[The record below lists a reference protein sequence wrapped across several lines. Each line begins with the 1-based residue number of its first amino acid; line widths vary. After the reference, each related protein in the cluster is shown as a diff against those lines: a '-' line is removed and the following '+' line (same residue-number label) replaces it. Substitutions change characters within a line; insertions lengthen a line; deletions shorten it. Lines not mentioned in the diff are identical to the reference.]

1 MSVPESRPAMPTCI
15 ASGHPRVHRRGPQLR
30 PLRSSLVPHD
40 GNQRSQRTPR
50 LVAVVAGL
58 LGLLLCATVPLLPV
72 KQTTAAVLWP
82 QGSTDGHATQITAPL
97 VSGAP
102 RALDISIPCS
112 AIATLPTDGGL
123 VLSTLPAGG
132 VDTGKDGLFV
142 RADKN
147 TVVVAFRD
155 TVSAVAQR
163 PAVAAG
169 ACSVLHIW
177 ADADVAG
184 ADFVGIPGASGML
197 PSEKKPQV
205 GGIFTDLKVA
215 AQPGLSAR
223 IDVDTRFITAP
234 TAIKKIVMV
243 TGALAVLVAIMALA
257 VLDRHSRGST
267 LVNWRSPIALLSRY
281 RPGAHWATWWRVG
294 IATWL
299 ADAAVI
305 ATLLLWHVIGATS
318 SDDGYNLTIARVA
331 PKAGYVANYYRYFG
345 TTEAPFDWD
354 LAVLSKL
361 ASVSTAGVWMRIP
374 ATLAGIVC
382 WLIISHWVLRR
393 LGPGRGGLAANRVAV
408 FTAGAVFLAAWLPF
422 NNGLRPEPLIALG
435 VVVTWMLVERAI
447 AVRGVAPAAVAI
459 VVAMLTATLA
469 PQGVIAVAALLTG
482 ARAIA
487 RTIRRRRETDGLLA
501 PLAVLAASFSLI
513 TVVGFRSQTL
523 ATVAESARIKY
534 KVGPTIAW
542 YQDWLRY
549 YFLTVESNPDGS
561 MARRFAVLVLLLCLF
576 GMLVV
581 LLRRGGVP
589 GLASGPAWRLIGT
602 TAVGLLLL
610 MFTPTKWAV
619 QFGAFASLAG
629 ALGAVTAFAFARIR
643 LPSRRNL
650 TLYVTALLFVLA
662 WATSGIN
669 GWFYVG
675 NYGVPW
681 FDIQPVVAIH
691 PVTTM
696 FLTLSIL
703 TGLLAAWQHFRMD
716 YAGHTEVKDNRR
728 NRVLAS
734 TPLLVVATIM
744 VLGEV
749 ASLAKGAAVR
759 YPLYTTAKAN
769 LAALS
774 SGLSPS
780 SCAMADDVLTE
791 PDPNVGLLQPVPG
804 QTFGPDGPLGGSN
817 PVGFKPEGVGDDLR
831 SYPVVTKP
839 GVVNSDASPNKPNA
853 AMSDSAGTAGGKGPV
868 GVNGSNVALPFG
880 LDPARTPVMGS
891 YGENSLAATAT
902 SAWYQLPP
910 RTPDRPLVVVSAT
923 GAIWSYKEDGT
934 FTYGQSLKLQWG
946 VTRPDGTTQPLNEV
960 QPIDIGPEPA
970 WRNLRFPLTWA
981 PPEANVARI
990 VAYDPNLS
998 ADQWFAF
1005 TPPRVPVLQTLQ
1017 QLIGSRTPVLMDIAT
1032 AANFPCQRPFSE
1044 HLGVAELPEYRIL
1057 PNQKQLV
1064 VSSNEWGSAEGG
1076 GPFLFTEAL
1085 LRASTVPTYLRNDW
1099 YRDWGAIER
1108 YERLVPADKAPNAVI
1123 TQGRTVVNGW
1133 TRHGP
1138 IRPLP

>member
-1 MSVPESRPAMPTCI
+1 M
-15 ASGHPRVHRRGPQLR
+15 
-30 PLRSSLVPHD
+30 PHD
-40 GNQRSQRTPR
+40 RNERSPR
-50 LVAVVAGL
+50 IPRSIAVVAGL
-58 LGLLLCATVPLLPV
+58 IGLLLCVIVPVLPV
-72 KQTTAAVLWP
+72 KQTTATVLWP
-82 QGSTDGHATQITAPL
+82 QGSTDGHVTQVTAPL

-102 RALDISIPCS
+102 RALDISIPCP
-112 AIATLPTDGGL
+112 AMATLPPAGGL
-123 VLSTLPAGG
+123 VVSTLPTGG
-132 VDTGKDGLFV
+132 VDTGKNGLFV
-142 RADKN
+142 RADKD
-147 TVVVAFRD
+147 VIVVAFRD
-155 TVSAVAQR
+155 TVAAVAQR
-163 PAVAAG
+163 SAVAAG
-169 ACSVLHIW
+169 ACSVLHLW
-177 ADADVAG
+177 ADAGAAG
-184 ADFVGIPGASGML
+184 ADFVGIPGASGTL

-205 GGIFTDLKVA
+205 GGIFTDLKVP
-215 AQPGLSAR
+215 AQSGLSAR
-223 IDVDTRFITAP
+223 VDVDTRFITAP
-234 TAIKKIVMV
+234 TALKTLVMAV
-243 TGALAVLVAIMALA
+243 GTLAVLVAIAAMAA
-257 VLDRHSRGST
+257 LDRRSRGGN
-267 LVNWRSPIALLSRY
+267 LLLDWRSLLTRL
-281 RPGAHWATWWRVG
+281 RRVG
-294 IATWL
+294 AATWL
-299 ADAAVI
+299 ADGGVI
-305 ATLLLWHVIGATS
+305 GTLLLWHVIGATS

-331 PKAGYVANYYRYFG
+331 PKAGYVADYYRYFG
-345 TTEAPFDWD
+345 TTDAPFDWY
-354 LAVLSKL
+354 LAVLAKL
-361 ASVSTAGVWMRIP
+361 ASVSTAGVWMRLP
-374 ATLAGIVC
+374 ATLAGIAC
-382 WLIISHWVLRR
+382 WLIIGHWVLRR

-408 FTAGAVFLAAWLPF
+408 LTAGAVFLAAWLPF

-435 VVVTWMLVERAI
+435 VMLTWMLVERAI
-447 AVRGVAPAAVAI
+447 ALGRLAPAAVAI
-459 VVAMLTATLA
+459 IVAMLTATLA
-469 PQGVIAVAALLTG
+469 PQGLIAVAALLTG
-482 ARAIA
+482 SRAIA
-487 RTIRRRRETDGLLA
+487 RAIRRRRDTDGLLA
-501 PLAVLAASFSLI
+501 PLLVLAAALSLI
-513 TVVGFRSQTL
+513 TVVVFRSETL

-561 MARRFAVLVLLLCLF
+561 MSRRFAVLVLFLCMF

-610 MFTPTKWAV
+610 TFTPTKWAV
-619 QFGAFASLAG
+619 QFGAFAGLAG
-629 ALGAVTAFAFARIR
+629 ALGAVTAFAFARIG
-643 LPSRRNL
+643 LHSRRNL

-662 WATSGIN
+662 WATSGVN

-681 FDIQPVVAIH
+681 YDIQPVIASH
-691 PVTTM
+691 PVTSM

-734 TPLLVVATIM
+734 TPLLVVASIM

-749 ASLAKGAAVR
+749 GSLAKGAVVR

-769 LAALS
+769 VAALA
-774 SGLSPS
+774 SGLSPA
-780 SCAMADDVLTE
+780 SCAMADDVLAE
-791 PDPNVGLLQPVPG
+791 PDPNAGLLQPVPG
-804 QTFGPDGPLGGSN
+804 QPFGPAGPLGGTN

-831 SYPVVTKP
+831 SNPVVTKP

-868 GVNGSNVALPFG
+868 GVNGSHAALPFG

-910 RTPDRPLVVVSAT
+910 RTGDRPLVVVSAA

-946 VTRPDGTTQPLNEV
+946 VARPDGTTQPLAEV

-970 WRNLRFPLTWA
+970 WRNLRFPLAWA

-998 ADQWFAF
+998 SEQWFAF

-1017 QLIGSRTPVLMDIAT
+1017 RLIGPQTPVLMDIAT

-1044 HLGVAELPEYRIL
+1044 HLGVAELPQYRLL
-1057 PNQKQLV
+1057 PDHKQTAS
-1064 VSSNEWGSAEGG
+1064 SSNGWEASETG
-1076 GPFLFTEAL
+1076 GPFLITQAM
-1085 LRASTVPTYLRNDW
+1085 LRTSTVATYLSGDW
-1099 YRDWGAIER
+1099 YRDWGSVER
-1108 YERLVPADKAPNAVI
+1108 YYPLVPPDQAPDAAVE
-1123 TQGRTVVNGW
+1123 QGVTTVRGW
-1133 TRHGP
+1133 ARPGP
-1138 IRPLP
+1138 IRALP

>member
-1 MSVPESRPAMPTCI
+1 M
-15 ASGHPRVHRRGPQLR
+15 
-30 PLRSSLVPHD
+30 PHD
-40 GNQRSQRTPR
+40 RTERSPRTSR
-50 LVAVVAGL
+50 SIAVAAGL
-58 LGLLLCATVPLLPV
+58 IGLLLCITVPLLPV
-72 KQTTAAVLWP
+72 KQTTATVLWP
-82 QGSTDGHATQITAPL
+82 QGAADGHVGQVTAPL

-102 RALDISIPCS
+102 RALDISIPCP
-112 AIATLPTDGGL
+112 AMATLPPAGGL
-123 VLSTLPAGG
+123 VVSTLPAAG
-132 VDTGKDGLFV
+132 VDTGKNGLFV
-142 RADKN
+142 RADKD
-147 TVVVAFRD
+147 VIVVAFRD
-155 TVSAVAQR
+155 TVAAVAKR
-163 PAVAAG
+163 SAVAAG
-169 ACSVLHIW
+169 ACSVLHLW
-177 ADADVAG
+177 ADAGAAG
-184 ADFVGIPGASGML
+184 ADFVGIPGASGTL
-197 PSEKKPQV
+197 PPEKKPQV
-205 GGIFTDLKVA
+205 GGIFTDLKVP

-223 IDVDTRFITAP
+223 VDVDTRFITAP
-234 TAIKKIVMV
+234 TALKAAVMAV
-243 TGALAVLVAIMALA
+243 GTLAVLVSIAAMAA
-257 VLDRHSRGST
+257 LDRRDRGA
-267 LVNWRSPIALLSRY
+267 RIR
-281 RPGAHWATWWRVG
+281 RPSWPRIGA
-294 IATWL
+294 ATWL
-299 ADAAVI
+299 ADVGVI
-305 ATLLLWHVIGATS
+305 GTLLLWHVIGATS

-331 PKAGYVANYYRYFG
+331 PKAGYVANYYRFFG
-345 TTEAPFDWD
+345 TTDAPFDWY
-354 LAVLSKL
+354 LAVLAKL

-374 ATLAGIVC
+374 ALLAGVAC
-382 WLIISHWVLRR
+382 WLIISHWMLRR
-393 LGPGRGGLAANRVAV
+393 LGPGRGGLGGNRVAV
-408 FTAGAVFLAAWLPF
+408 LTAGAVFLAAWLPF

-435 VVVTWMLVERAI
+435 VVATWMLVERAI
-447 AVRGVAPAAVAI
+447 ALRAIAPAAVA
-459 VVAMLTATLA
+459 VFVAMLSAALA
-469 PQGVIAVAALLTG
+469 PQGLIAVAALLTG
-482 ARAIA
+482 ARAVA
-487 RTIRRRRETDGLLA
+487 QAIRRRRATDGLLA
-501 PLAVLAASFSLI
+501 PLAVLAASFALI
-513 TVVGFRSQTL
+513 LVVVFRSETL

-542 YQDWLRY
+542 YQDFLRY

-589 GLASGPAWRLIGT
+589 GLAAGPAWRLIGT

-610 MFTPTKWAV
+610 TFTPTKWAV
-619 QFGAFASLAG
+619 QFGAFAGLAG
-629 ALGAVTAFAFARIR
+629 ALGAVTAFAFARIG
-643 LPSRRNL
+643 LHSRRNL

-681 FDIQPVVAIH
+681 YDIQPVVASH
-691 PVTTM
+691 PVTSM
-696 FLTLSIL
+696 FLTLSII
-703 TGLLAAWQHFRMD
+703 TGLLAGWQHFRMD

-749 ASLAKGAAVR
+749 GSLAKGAVFR

-769 LAALS
+769 LAAIT
-774 SGLSPS
+774 SGLSPN
-780 SCAMADDVLTE
+780 SCAMGDDVLAE
-791 PDPNVGLLQPVPG
+791 PDPNAGLLQPVPG
-804 QTFGPDGPLGGSN
+804 QQYGPAGPLGGVN

-853 AMSDSAGTAGGKGPV
+853 TMSDSAGTAGGRGPV
-868 GVNGSNVALPFG
+868 GVNGSHAALPFG

-910 RTPDRPLVVVSAT
+910 RTGDRPLVVVSAA

-934 FTYGQSLKLQWG
+934 FTYGQQLKLQWG
-946 VTRPDGTTQPLNEV
+946 VARPDGSTQPLAEV

-998 ADQWFAF
+998 SEQWFAF

-1017 QLIGSRTPVLMDIAT
+1017 RLIGSRTPVLMDVAT

-1044 HLGVAELPEYRIL
+1044 HLGVAELPQYRLL
-1057 PNQKQLV
+1057 PDHKQTAA
-1064 VSSNEWGSAEGG
+1064 SSNGWEAGEAG
-1076 GPFLFTEAL
+1076 GPFLFTQAM
-1085 LRASTVPTYLRNDW
+1085 LRTSTISTYLRGDW
-1099 YRDWGAIER
+1099 YRDWGSVEQ
-1108 YERLVPADKAPNAVI
+1108 YFPLVPADQAPPAVVE
-1123 TQGRTVVNGW
+1123 QGVTTVRGW
-1133 TRHGP
+1133 SRQGP
-1138 IRPLP
+1138 IRALP

>member
-1 MSVPESRPAMPTCI
+1 M
-15 ASGHPRVHRRGPQLR
+15 
-30 PLRSSLVPHD
+30 PHD
-40 GNQRSQRTPR
+40 RNERSPRIPR
-50 LVAVVAGL
+50 LIAVVAGL
-58 LGLLLCATVPLLPV
+58 VGLLLCLVVPLLPV
-72 KQTTAAVLWP
+72 RQTTATVLWP
-82 QGSTDGHATQITAPL
+82 QGTTDGHVAQLTAPL

-102 RALDISIPCS
+102 RALDISIPCP
-112 AIATLPTDGGL
+112 AMATLPPAGGL
-123 VLSTLPAGG
+123 VVSTLPAGG
-132 VDTGKDGLFV
+132 VDTGKNGLFV
-142 RADKN
+142 RADKDV
-147 TVVVAFRD
+147 VVVAFRD
-155 TVSAVAQR
+155 TVAAVAQR
-163 PAVAAG
+163 SAVAAG
-169 ACSVLHIW
+169 ACSVLHLW
-177 ADADVAG
+177 ADAGAAG
-184 ADFVGIPGASGML
+184 ADFVGIPGASGVL

-205 GGIFTDLKVA
+205 GGIFTDLKVP

-223 IDVDTRFITAP
+223 VDVDTRFITAP
-234 TAIKKIVMV
+234 TALKAVVMAV
-243 TGALAVLVAIMALA
+243 GTLAVLVAIAAMA
-257 VLDRHSRGST
+257 VLDRRSRGARVRKPS
-267 LVNWRSPIALLSRY
+267 WPRA
-281 RPGAHWATWWRVG
+281 GAATWIADVG
-294 IATWL
+294 
-299 ADAAVI
+299 VI
-305 ATLLLWHVIGATS
+305 GTLLIWHVIGATS

-331 PKAGYVANYYRYFG
+331 PKAGYVANYYRFFG
-345 TTEAPFDWD
+345 TTDAPFDWY
-354 LAVLSKL
+354 LAVLAKF

-374 ATLAGIVC
+374 ALLAGIAC
-382 WLIISHWVLRR
+382 WLIIGHCMLRR
-393 LGPGRGGLAANRVAV
+393 LGPGRGGLGGNRVAV
-408 FTAGAVFLAAWLPF
+408 LTAGAVFVAAWLPF

-447 AVRGVAPAAVAI
+447 ALRAIAPAAVAI
-459 VVAMLTATLA
+459 FVAMLSAALA
-469 PQGVIAVAALLTG
+469 PQGLIAVAALLTG
-482 ARAIA
+482 ARAVA
-487 RTIRRRRETDGLLA
+487 QGIRRRRATDGLLA
-501 PLAVLAASFSLI
+501 PLAVLAASFALI
-513 TVVGFRSQTL
+513 LVVVFRSETL

-542 YQDWLRY
+542 YQDFLRY

-610 MFTPTKWAV
+610 TFTPTKWAV
-619 QFGAFASLAG
+619 QFGAFAGLAG
-629 ALGAVTAFAFARIR
+629 ALGAVTAFAFARIG
-643 LPSRRNL
+643 LHSRRNL

-681 FDIQPVVAIH
+681 YDIQPVIASH
-691 PVTTM
+691 PVTSM
-696 FLTLSIL
+696 FLTLSII
-703 TGLLAAWQHFRMD
+703 TGLLAGWQHFRMD

-749 ASLAKGAAVR
+749 GSLAKGAVFR

-769 LAALS
+769 LAAIT
-774 SGLSPS
+774 SGLSPA
-780 SCAMADDVLTE
+780 SCAMGDDVLAE
-791 PDPNVGLLQPVPG
+791 PDPNAGLLQPVPG
-804 QTFGPDGPLGGSN
+804 QQYGPAGPLGGVN
-817 PVGFKPEGVGDDLR
+817 PVGFKPDGVGDDLR

-853 AMSDSAGTAGGKGPV
+853 TMSDSAGTAGGRGPV
-868 GVNGSNVALPFG
+868 GVNGSHAALPFG

-910 RTPDRPLVVVSAT
+910 RTPDRPLVVVSAA

-934 FTYGQSLKLQWG
+934 FIYGQQLKLQWG
-946 VTRPDGTTQPLNEV
+946 VARPDGSTQPLAEV

-998 ADQWFAF
+998 SEQWFAF
-1005 TPPRVPVLQTLQ
+1005 TPPRVPVLQSLQ

-1044 HLGVAELPEYRIL
+1044 HLGVAELPQYRIL
-1057 PNQKQLV
+1057 PDHKQTAA
-1064 VSSNEWGSAEGG
+1064 SSNGWEAGEAG
-1076 GPFLFTEAL
+1076 GPFLFTQAM
-1085 LRASTVPTYLRNDW
+1085 LRTSTISTYLRGDW
-1099 YRDWGAIER
+1099 YRDWGSVEQ
-1108 YERLVPADKAPNAVI
+1108 YFPLVPADQAPPAVVEQGAI
-1123 TQGRTVVNGW
+1123 TVRGW
-1133 TRHGP
+1133 SRQGP
-1138 IRPLP
+1138 IRALP

>member
-1 MSVPESRPAMPTCI
+1 
-15 ASGHPRVHRRGPQLR
+15 
-30 PLRSSLVPHD
+30 
-40 GNQRSQRTPR
+40 
-50 LVAVVAGL
+50 LVAVVAGIA
-58 LGLLLCATVPLLPV
+58 GLLLCATVPLLPV
-72 KQTTAAVLWP
+72 RQTTATVLWP
-82 QGSTDGHATQITAPL
+82 QGTADGHVTQITAPL

-112 AIATLPTDGGL
+112 AIASLPASGGL
-123 VLSTLPAGG
+123 VVSTLPAGG
-132 VDTGKDGLFV
+132 VDTGKNGLFV
-142 RADKN
+142 RADKDL
-147 TVVVAFRD
+147 VVVAFRD
-155 TVSAVAQR
+155 TVAAVAQR
-163 PAVAAG
+163 SAIAGG
-169 ACSVLHIW
+169 ACSVLHTW
-177 ADADVAG
+177 ADAGGAG

-205 GGIFTDLKVA
+205 GGIFTDLKVP

-223 IDVDTRFITAP
+223 VDIDTRFITTP
-234 TAIKKIVMV
+234 TAMKTLVM
-243 TGALAVLVAIMALA
+243 TLGALAVLVAIVALA
-257 VLDRHSRGST
+257 VLDRHSRGGT
-267 LVNWRSPIALLSRY
+267 LVNWRSPISWLSRY
-281 RPGAHWATWWRVG
+281 RPREHRAAWWRTSW
-294 IATWL
+294 ATWL
-299 ADAAVI
+299 ADAGVI
-305 ATLLLWHVIGATS
+305 ATLLVWHIIGATS

-345 TTEAPFDWD
+345 TTEAPFDWY

-361 ASVSTAGVWMRIP
+361 ASVSTAGIWMRLP
-374 ATLAGIVC
+374 ATLAGIGC
-382 WLIISHWVLRR
+382 WLIIGHCMLRR
-393 LGPGRGGLAANRVAV
+393 LGPGKGGIGANRVAV
-408 FTAGAVFLAAWLPF
+408 LTAGAVFLAAWLPF

-435 VVVTWMLVERAI
+435 VLVTWMLVERAI
-447 AVRGVAPAAVAI
+447 ALQRLAPAAVAI

-469 PQGVIAVAALLTG
+469 PQGLIAVAALLTG

-487 RTIRRRRETDGLLA
+487 QVIRRRRDTDGALA
-501 PLAVLAASFSLI
+501 PLAVLAASLSLI
-513 TVVGFRSQTL
+513 LVLVFRSQTL
-523 ATVAESARIKY
+523 ANVAESARIKY

-561 MARRFAVLVLLLCLF
+561 MSRRFAVLVLLLCLF

-581 LLRRGGVP
+581 MLRRGRVP

-602 TAVGLLLL
+602 AAVGLLLL
-610 MFTPTKWAV
+610 HFTPTKWAV
-619 QFGAFASLAG
+619 QFGAFAGLAG
-629 ALGAVTAFAFARIR
+629 ALGAVTAFAFARIG
-643 LPSRRNL
+643 LHSRRNL
-650 TLYVTALLFVLA
+650 TLYVTALLFLLA

-681 FDIQPVVAIH
+681 FDIQPVIASH
-691 PVTTM
+691 PVTSM

-716 YAGHTEVKDNRR
+716 YAGHTEVKDSRR

-749 ASLAKGAAVR
+749 ASLAKGAVGR
-759 YPLYTTAKAN
+759 YPMYTTAKAN

-780 SCAMADDVLTE
+780 SCAMADDVLAE
-791 PDPNVGLLQPVPG
+791 PDPNAGLLQPVPG
-804 QTFGPDGPLGGSN
+804 QTFGPGGPLGGIN
-817 PVGFKPEGVGDDLR
+817 PVGFKPEGVGDDLQ
-831 SYPVVTKP
+831 SDPVVTKP
-839 GVVNSDASPNKPNA
+839 GVVNSDASPNKPNVA
-853 AMSDSAGTAGGKGPV
+853 YSDSAGTAGGKGPV
-868 GVNGSNVALPFG
+868 GVNGSHAALPFG

-891 YGENSLAATAT
+891 YGENSLAATAA

-910 RTPDRPLVVVSAT
+910 RTPDRPLVVVAAA

-946 VTRPDGTTQPLNEV
+946 VARPDGTTQPLAEV
-960 QPIDIGPEPA
+960 QPIDIGPQPA

-998 ADQWFAF
+998 SDQWFAF
-1005 TPPRVPVLQTLQ
+1005 TPPRVPVLETVQR
-1017 QLIGSRTPVLMDIAT
+1017 LIGSQAPVLLDIAT

-1044 HLGVAELPEYRIL
+1044 HLGVAELPQYRIL
-1057 PNQKQLV
+1057 PDRKQTAS
-1064 VSSNEWGSAEGG
+1064 SSNLWQSSEAG
-1076 GPFLFTEAL
+1076 GPFLFLQAM
-1085 LRASTVPTYLRNDW
+1085 LRTSTISTYLRSDW
-1099 YRDWGAIER
+1099 YRDWGSVEQ
-1108 YERLVPADKAPNAVI
+1108 YYPLVPLDQAPYAAVEQGVI
-1123 TQGRTVVNGW
+1123 TVHGW
-1133 TRHGP
+1133 SRQGP
-1138 IRPLP
+1138 IRALP

>member
-1 MSVPESRPAMPTCI
+1 
-15 ASGHPRVHRRGPQLR
+15 
-30 PLRSSLVPHD
+30 VPHD
-40 GNQRSQRTPR
+40 GNQRSQRTTR
-50 LVAVVAGL
+50 LVAVAAGL
-58 LGLLLCATVPLLPV
+58 LGLLLCVIIPLLPV
-72 KQTTAAVLWP
+72 QQTTAAVLWP
-82 QGSTDGHATQITAPL
+82 QGSTDGHVTQITAPL

-112 AIATLPTDGGL
+112 AIATLPADGGL
-123 VLSTLPAGG
+123 VLSTLPVGG
-132 VDTGKDGLFV
+132 VDTGKNGLFV
-142 RADKN
+142 RADQN
-147 TVVVAFRD
+147 AIVVAFRD
-155 TVSAVAQR
+155 TVAAVAQR
-163 PAVAAG
+163 SAVAAG
-169 ACSVLHIW
+169 GCSVLHIW
-177 ADADVAG
+177 ADAGVAG

-205 GGIFTDLKVA
+205 GGIFTDMKVP

-234 TAIKKIVMV
+234 TTTKKTVMF
-243 TGALAVLVAIMALA
+243 TGVLAVLVAIMALA
-257 VLDRHSRGST
+257 VLDRHSRGGT
-267 LVNWRSPIALLSRY
+267 LVNWRSPIAWLSRY
-281 RPGAHWATWWRVG
+281 RPHEHWATWWRVG

-345 TTEAPFDWD
+345 TTEAPFDWY
-354 LAVLSKL
+354 LAVLSKF
-361 ASVSTAGVWMRIP
+361 ASVSTAGVWMRVP

-435 VVVTWMLVERAI
+435 VLGTWMLVERAI
-447 AVRGVAPAAVAI
+447 ALRRLAPAAVAI
-459 VVAMLTATLA
+459 IVAMLTATLA
-469 PQGVIAVAALLTG
+469 PQGLIAVAALLTG

-487 RTIRRRRETDGLLA
+487 RVIRRRRATDGLLA
-501 PLAVLAASFSLI
+501 PLAVLGASLSLI
-513 TVVGFRSQTL
+513 TVVVFRSQTL
-523 ATVAESARIKY
+523 AAVAESARIKY

-561 MARRFAVLVLLLCLF
+561 MSRRFAVLVLLLCLF

-589 GLASGPAWRLIGT
+589 GLASRPAWRLIGT

-610 MFTPTKWAV
+610 TFTPTKWAV
-619 QFGAFASLAG
+619 QFGAFAGLAG
-629 ALGAVTAFAFARIR
+629 ALGAVTAFTVARIG
-643 LPSRRNL
+643 LHSRRNL

-662 WATSGIN
+662 WATSGVN

-681 FDIQPVVAIH
+681 YDIPPVIASH
-691 PVTTM
+691 PVTSM
-696 FLTLSIL
+696 FLTLSIF
-703 TGLLAAWQHFRMD
+703 TGLLAAWYHFRMD
-716 YAGHTEVKDNRR
+716 YAGHVEVKDNRR

-749 ASLAKGAAVR
+749 GSLAKGAVFR

-769 LAALS
+769 LAAIA
-774 SGLSPS
+774 SGLSPT
-780 SCAMADDVLTE
+780 SCALGDDVLAE
-791 PDPNVGLLQPVPG
+791 PDPNAGLLQPVPG
-804 QTFGPDGPLGGSN
+804 QSFGPDGPLGGIN

-853 AMSDSAGTAGGKGPV
+853 TMSDSAGTAGGKGPV
-868 GVNGSNVALPFG
+868 GVNGSHVALPFG
-880 LDPARTPVMGS
+880 LDPARAPVMGS

-902 SAWYQLPP
+902 STWYQLPP
-910 RTPDRPLVVVSAT
+910 RSPDRPLVVVSAA

-946 VTRPDGTTQPLNEV
+946 VARPDGTTQPLGEV
-960 QPIDIGPEPA
+960 YPIDIGPEPA

-1017 QLIGSRTPVLMDIAT
+1017 QLIGSHTPVLMDIAT

-1044 HLGVAELPEYRIL
+1044 HLGVAELPQYRVL
-1057 PNQKQLV
+1057 PDHKQTAA
-1064 VSSNEWGSAEGG
+1064 SSNGWQASETG
-1076 GPFLFTEAL
+1076 GPFLFTQAL
-1085 LRASTVPTYLRNDW
+1085 LRTSTISSYLRGDW
-1099 YRDWGAIER
+1099 YRDWGSVEK
-1108 YERLVPADKAPNAVI
+1108 YYPLVPTDQAPDAVI
-1123 TQGRTVVNGW
+1123 EQGVVTVHGW
-1133 TRHGP
+1133 SRQGP
-1138 IRPLP
+1138 IRALP